1 MIKYPVSES
10 SFSEIRKGSYLYVDK
25 TMYIYQLVESGKYFF
40 LSRPRRFGKSLLIST
55 MENYFLANRE
65 LFHGLALDRLEPAK
79 WTRYPVLRLD
89 FSHRGYKQPGDLEKA
104 LSETLDRWEAEYSSP
119 NPDDSPDGRLNRLL
133 WEIFR
138 RTGRQVV
145 ILVDEYDS
153 PIVDVYGTKDLE
165 MSNRQTLHDFY
176 RVMKANSDYLKFV
189 FLTGVGKLKQLNVF
203 SGFNNLADISL
214 DTRYSAICGITTEEL
229 LDNFHEG
236 ITDLAHEM
244 ELTFD
249 QTLQKL
255 KEQYDGYHFSKRLV
269 DIYNPFSLVKALY
282 FRDISDYWF
291 QSGTPTR
298 LINQFLSND
307 WSTPDLEGYT
317 VSKSSLQSGDV
328 LGKSLALA
336 CYYTGYLTI
345 KSYDPQRDRFTLG
358 YPNGEVRRG
367 FFKDLMEAVKGW
379 DENHTDNF
387 VVWCNSGRSL
397 GSDR

>member
-1 MIKYPVSES
+1 
-10 SFSEIRKGSYLYVDK
+10 
-25 TMYIYQLVESGKYFF
+25 
-40 LSRPRRFGKSLLIST
+40 
-55 MENYFLANRE
+55 
-65 LFHGLALDRLEPAK
+65 
-79 WTRYPVLRLD
+79 
-89 FSHRGYKQPGDLEKA
+89 
-104 LSETLDRWEAEYSSP
+104 
-119 NPDDSPDGRLNRLL
+119 
-133 WEIFR
+133 
-138 RTGRQVV
+138 
-145 ILVDEYDS
+145 
-153 PIVDVYGTKDLE
+153 
-165 MSNRQTLHDFY
+165 
-176 RVMKANSDYLKFV
+176 
-189 FLTGVGKLKQLNVF
+189 
-203 SGFNNLADISL
+203 
-214 DTRYSAICGITTEEL
+214 
-229 LDNFHEG
+229 
-236 ITDLAHEM
+236 M